1 MDEGLATLLWKT
13 NIATETST
21 GENQE
26 PFILEEEEPSSRRP
40 MTSCGESREFSEATR
55 PNTLSL
61 TRNTNIGTWNVK
73 TMYQSGKTMQVA
85 REMRKYNITILG
97 ISETRWTQSGQK
109 RLASGEMLLYSGH
122 EEDDAPHTEGVAF
135 MLSGP
140 AQRALIGWESH
151 GPRIIMA
158 TFRTK
163 KRKINLNMIQCY
175 APTND
180 SSEEIKQDFYH
191 QLQTVLDK
199 CPHRDI
205 TIMMGDF
212 NAKIGNDNT
221 GYEEVM
227 GKHGIGQMSENGE
240 KFLDI
245 CALNKLIVGGSIYPH
260 KRIHKA
266 TWVSPDHVTE
276 NQIDHVCI
284 NKKFRRSLQ
293 DVRVKRGADVASD
306 HHLLTAQLKLKLK
319 KNWMESASKRQ
330 RYDVRRMRDTE
341 IRDTF
346 RLTLSNKFQVL
357 QELMEEE
364 DTIERQWKNTRDMLT
379 VTCEEVLGHQKHQH
393 KDWISVETLRKM
405 DIRKA
410 KKTVVNNS
418 RTRASKAKAQEEYAE
433 ANKDV
438 KRSIKA
444 DKRTFVDGLAEEA
457 EQAAGSGN
465 LKQLYDTTRKLA
477 GKYGRPERPVKD
489 RQGKTIMG
497 KEDQLNRW
505 AEHFEELLNR
515 PSPSNQPD
523 IQPAEVDLP
532 INCDR
537 PSRDEIR
544 KAILQLKNGKAA
556 GPDSIPAEALKAD
569 PDIMTEMLYPLFG
582 KIWEE
587 EEIPS
592 DWKEGYIIKLPKKG
606 DLSKCS
612 NYRGITLLSVPG
624 KVFNRVI
631 LDRMKDTVDP
641 YLRDQQAGFRK
652 NRSCADQ
659 IATLRVIVE
668 QSIEWKSPLYV
679 NFVDYEKAFDSVDR
693 DTLWR
698 LLRHYG
704 VPTKLVSIIKNS
716 YDGMQCRVIH
726 EGQLTRQFQV
736 RTGVRQGCLLS
747 PFLFLLAIDWIMKT
761 STEQRRNG
769 VQWTLWKQLEDLDF
783 ADDLALLSHNQ
794 QQMQEKTTILAATS
808 TQVGLRIHKDKTKVM
823 RANTTSVEP
832 IILGGQALEEVDSF
846 TYLGSI
852 IDNQGGTDADVKARI
867 GKARAAFTQLKI
879 IWSSKIL
886 SQRTKVRLF
895 NSNVKSVLLYGS
907 ETWRMTKTTINKV
920 QTFINTCLRRILN
933 IHWPDKISNMELWN
947 RTQQLPAEIE
957 IGRRRWNWIGHTLRK
972 PTSSTT
978 RQALTWN
985 PQGKRRRGRP
995 CNTWRRDLQADT
1007 KKMGYSWGQIE
1018 TAAQDRGLWRTL
1030 VDGLY
1035 PRRGATA

>member
-1 MDEGLATLLWKT
+1 
-13 NIATETST
+13 
-21 GENQE
+21 
-26 PFILEEEEPSSRRP
+26 
-40 MTSCGESREFSEATR
+40 
-55 PNTLSL
+55 
-61 TRNTNIGTWNVK
+61 
-73 TMYQSGKTMQVA
+73 MYQSGKTMQVV
-85 REMRKYNITILG
+85 REMQRYNITILG

-122 EEDDAPHTEGVAF
+122 EEEDAPHTEGVAL

-140 AQRALIGWESH
+140 AQRALIGWEAH
-151 GPRIIMA
+151 GPRIIKA

-163 KRKINLNMIQCY
+163 KKKVNLNVIQCY

-180 SSEEIKQDFYH
+180 REEEIKVDFYD

-199 CPHRDI
+199 CPDRDI
-205 TIMMGDF
+205 TMMMGDF
-212 NAKIGNDNT
+212 NAKTGSDNT

-227 GKHGIGQMSENGE
+227 GRHGIGLMSENGE
-240 KFLDI
+240 KFLDF
-245 CALNKLIVGGSIYPH
+245 CALNKLVVGGSIFPH

-276 NQIDHVCI
+276 NQIDHVCVS
-284 NKKFRRSLQ
+284 KQFRRSLQ

-306 HHLLTAQLKLKLK
+306 HHLLTARLKLKLR
-319 KNWMESASKRQ
+319 KNWMESANKRKQ
-330 RYDVRRMRDTE
+330 YDVRLMRDTV

-346 RLTLSNKFQVL
+346 RITLSNKFQVL
-357 QELMEEE
+357 QEMLEEE
-364 DTIERQWKNTRDMLT
+364 DTIEQRWKNTRD
-379 VTCEEVLGHQKHQH
+379 VIIETCEEVLGHRKHQH
-393 KDWISVETLRKM
+393 KEWISAETLRKM
-405 DIRKA
+405 DTRKA
-410 KKTVVNNS
+410 KKSVLNNS
-418 RTRASKAKAQEEYAE
+418 RTRAAKARAQEEYTE
-433 ANKDV
+433 TNKEV

-444 DKRTFVDGLAEEA
+444 DKRNFVDGLAEEA

-465 LKQLYDTTRKLA
+465 LKQLYETTRKLA

-489 RQGKTIMG
+489 KQGSIIMG
-497 KEDQLNRW
+497 KEEQLNRW

-515 PSPSNQPD
+515 PSPPNLPD
-523 IQPAEVDLP
+523 IQPAEVDLQ
-532 INCDR
+532 INWDR
-537 PSRDEIR
+537 PRKEEIK
-544 KAILQLKNGKAA
+544 KAILLLKNGKAA

-569 PDIMTEMLYPLFG
+569 PDAMAETLYPLFG

-587 EEIPS
+587 EEIPT
-592 DWKEGYIIKLPKKG
+592 DWKESYIIKLPKKG

-631 LDRMKDTVDP
+631 LERMKDAVDP
-641 YLRDQQAGFRK
+641 HLRDQQAGFRK

-668 QSIEWKSPLYV
+668 QSLEWNSPLYV

-693 DTLWR
+693 ETLWR

-726 EGQLTRQFQV
+726 EGQFTRQFQV
-736 RTGVRQGCLLS
+736 RSGVRQGCLLS
-747 PFLFLLAIDWIMKT
+747 PFLFLLAIDWIMKS
-761 STEQRRNG
+761 STKQRRNG
-769 VQWTLWKQLEDLDF
+769 IQWTLWKQLDDLDF

-794 QQMQEKTTILAATS
+794 QQMQDKTTVLADTS
-808 TQVGLRIHKDKTKVM
+808 TQVGLHIHKGKTKVM
-823 RANTTSVEP
+823 KINTAATEP
-832 IILGGQALEEVDSF
+832 VTLDGQALEEVDSF

-867 GKARAAFTQLKI
+867 GKARVAFIQLKN
-879 IWSSKIL
+879 IWSSKVITK
-886 SQRTKVRLF
+886 RTKVRLF

-907 ETWRMTKTTINKV
+907 ETWRRTKATINKI

-933 IHWPDKISNMELWN
+933 IHWPEKISNVELWN
-947 RTQQLPAEIE
+947 QTQQLSAETE
-957 IGRRRWNWIGHTLRK
+957 IGRRRWGWIGHTLRK
-972 PTSSTT
+972 PASSTT

-985 PQGKRRRGRP
+985 PQGKRKRGRP
-995 CNTWRRDLQADT
+995 RNTWRRDLQADI
-1007 KKMGYSWGQIE
+1007 KSLGYSWGRIE
-1018 TAAQDRGLWRTL
+1018 MAAQDRGLWRTL
-1030 VDGLY
+1030 ADGLY
-1035 PRRGATA
+1035 PGRGVRPN